1 MCTIQYTIRN
11 LCIFLQEVSLA
22 GEKSSVIGA
31 ASIFCARSVLKV
43 SPVWPQHLESLFD
56 LSLSDFSH
64 CSNLLLAT
72 YAESEVSDNP
82 TESPQSLLEVILKR
96 IFFLVIIFKVI
107 FIFQTLDEI
116 NHETPQRKRPRYEE
130 STPDEGYL
138 SRSSY
143 REEEIVDRS
152 DFMPKDAICFNSTSR
167 KKEDV

>member
-1 MCTIQYTIRN
+1 MKQKPLFCQLAYYLFQFLLITVLQLSMCTIQYTIRK

-72 YAESEVSDNP
+72 YAESEEANDQP
-82 TESPQSLLEVILKR
+82 ESPQSLLEVILKR
-96 IFFLVIIFKVI
+96 NDIAFEIIFNIIISIFRLWTKSTMKLRKEKNQDMRNVLPTRVI
-107 FIFQTLDEI
+107 
-116 NHETPQRKRPRYEE
+116 
-130 STPDEGYL
+130 
-138 SRSSY
+138 
-143 REEEIVDRS
+143 
-152 DFMPKDAICFNSTSR
+152 
-167 KKEDV
+167 